1 MTQRLSTASSQ
12 IRNLRP
18 VSRKVFVVPTR
29 DRRSF
34 ADRTFSG
41 TAQLSLLD
49 QAPMLLSTGQSG
61 VLLGGDRHSANT
73 WERNLRLRGLHRTP
87 PWYPR
92 SRNGAEAPTSRQA
105 TASSRAPRNRQPTLH
120 QSAMHSISTL
130 QATPHTG
137 LLSDSEGTL
146 YGDGALTHWVTPY
159 GPRHGPG
166 GGPLGTRTIFGN
178 PTLLPHFITY
188 NPRLDNP

>member
-1 MTQRLSTASSQ
+1 MRARSQCDPHAREHAAHHVATARKDHMLFSFAWEVTLRASCIHEMTQRLSTASSQ

-120 QSAMHSISTL
+120 QSAMHSLSTL
-130 QATPHTG
+130 PFTPNTG
-137 LLSDSEGTL
+137 LLSDS
-146 YGDGALTHWVTPY
+146 
-159 GPRHGPG
+159 
-166 GGPLGTRTIFGN
+166 
-178 PTLLPHFITY
+178 
-188 NPRLDNP
+188 